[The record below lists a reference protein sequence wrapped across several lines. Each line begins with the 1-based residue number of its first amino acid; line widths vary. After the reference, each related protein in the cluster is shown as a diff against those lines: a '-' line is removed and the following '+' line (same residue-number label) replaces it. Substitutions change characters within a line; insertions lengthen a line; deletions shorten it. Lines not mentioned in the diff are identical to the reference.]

1 MTQPRSHCQHP
12 GSHHLT
18 PLHMEGTANSSVTM
32 FGSWSPSL
40 TWDSVQSWGI
50 IHHSNK

>member
-18 PLHMEGTANSSVTM
+18 PLHTEGMASSSVTV
-32 FGSWSPSL
+32 FVSWPPSL
-40 TWDSVQSWGI
+40 AWDSVQSWGI
-50 IHHSNK
+50 SHLLNK